1 LLGLTS
7 CKVGWVP
14 MTQPGDSSSAS
25 AAILAQFPGPLIL
38 HQTKFTW
45 LVLLALPLAPVVYL
59 FVKFWPLLADM
70 TAKGWLAFGGP
81 ILAVWASLAVAAAV
95 CITRGLPRLVLDGEG
110 FELQNLLGGYFR
122 RRWRDV
128 AGFSPCLFFVLL
140 RHKTPATSLWTKLNR
155 EVFLPAFFGFGTKG
169 LAGVMT
175 AWREQALSQPWAK

>member
-1 LLGLTS
+1 MAQS
-7 CKVGWVP
+7 D
-14 MTQPGDSSSAS
+14 DSSSAS
-25 AAILAQFPGPLIL
+25 APILAQFPGPLIL

-45 LVLLALPLAPVVYL
+45 LVLLALPLAPAVYL
-59 FVKFWPLLADM
+59 FVKFWPLLANM
-70 TAKGWLAFGGP
+70 TAKDWFVFGMP
-81 ILAVWASLAVAAAV
+81 ILMAWVSLAVAAAL
-95 CITRGLPRLVLDGEG
+95 CIARGLPRLVLDGEG

-140 RHKTPATSLWTKLNR
+140 RYKTPANSLWMKLKR

-175 AWREQALSQPWAK
+175 AWRERALAQPWGR